1 MISHT
6 SSYFKF
12 HLNRGAE
19 SVFYGK
25 NICRSENDLKYS
37 FAFSRG
43 GERKKIS
50 MFSLR
55 TSSSTFPGSS
65 SVSASFHEGM
75 LRVLLRLLRRLPI
88 DISLPPHRGR
98 ADFPPSVPNFRF
110 CASFLPS
117 VLHFYVSSPVP
128 IIKSTFYVQ
137 LGPS

>member
-25 NICRSENDLKYS
+25 DICRSENDLKYS

-43 GERKKIS
+43 GERNKIS

-55 TSSSTFPGSS
+55 TSSSTFPVAVAFPLVFTRGCSGSCYGYYVGS
-65 SVSASFHEGM
+65 RSTSLCHRTAEEQIF
-75 LRVLLRLLRRLPI
+75 RLQ
-88 DISLPPHRGR
+88 SLIF
-98 ADFPPSVPNFRF
+98 DL